1 MAATRRDSREQIIK
15 HRAALYEWRDG
26 ALVNSR
32 FVNPTLFD
40 NGDGGLVTSVLDVAK
55 LDSALAPGGLLKRET
70 LEQMWTP
77 VNFTGRTLKHYG
89 FGWYL
94 NEMGGQR
101 IVLHGG
107 GRPGTSTQ
115 FTRFLD
121 AKLTVVVLTN
131 RSGANS
137 EEMAHE
143 IARFYIDG
151 LPPYQIQSIEHPPQ
165 WDAGGNL
172 IPASK

>member
-1 MAATRRDSREQIIK
+1 
-15 HRAALYEWRDG
+15 
-26 ALVNSR
+26 
-32 FVNPTLFD
+32 
-40 NGDGGLVTSVLDVAK
+40 
-55 LDSALAPGGLLKRET
+55 
-70 LEQMWTP
+70 MWTP

-172 IPASK
+172 VRELHADGGTVGHAYDAFGNNTLTTAA